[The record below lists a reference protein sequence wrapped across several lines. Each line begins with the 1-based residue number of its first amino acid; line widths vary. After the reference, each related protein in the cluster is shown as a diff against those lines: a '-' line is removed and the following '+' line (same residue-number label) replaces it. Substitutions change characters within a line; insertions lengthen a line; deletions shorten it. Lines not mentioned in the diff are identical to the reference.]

1 MKVVYVTLVSVVVLV
16 GLFIVLKPKHTTVQ
30 PKTIT
35 ANIVVKDNKV
45 VSGPTTIT
53 AHKGDTIDLKIT
65 NDQPEE
71 LHMHGYDKKVDL
83 EANKQAE
90 LTFQANLTGQF
101 EYELEHSGTTLGQLQ
116 VQP

>member
-1 MKVVYVTLVSVVVLV
+1 MKAIYLTLIAIVVLV
-16 GLFIVLKPKHTTVQ
+16 GLFVALKPKHTVVQ

-35 ANIVVKDNKV
+35 ASIVVKDKKV

-53 AHKGDTIDLKIT
+53 AHRGDTVDIKIT

-71 LHMHGYDKKVDL
+71 LHLHGYDKKADL
-83 EANKQAE
+83 EANKEADI
-90 LTFQANLTGQF
+90 TFQANLTGQF